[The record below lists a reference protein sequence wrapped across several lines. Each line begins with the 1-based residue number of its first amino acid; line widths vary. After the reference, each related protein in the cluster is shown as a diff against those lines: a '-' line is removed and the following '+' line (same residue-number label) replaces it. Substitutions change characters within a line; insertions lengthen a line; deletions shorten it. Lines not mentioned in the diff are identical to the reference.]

1 MSFNKYNKYSEFNF
15 NNSQSKNI
23 FNNSYNKK
31 EYRNNINE
39 YSNENSYPS
48 FDIPDY
54 LNFNENKNLYVNTT
68 NFSLSNIFKG
78 NSKNNNG
85 FNNIRQNVLRDK
97 DKMDIDLPVRNDNIN
112 EIHNISNLSNYNLR
126 NFNTI
131 DSRNTSK
138 FYHHFHNNYNNI
150 SAVSTN
156 SNSNVLFNLENE
168 FNKKQSR
175 YHRNFEIHPNS
186 SFTIKDNSIGYP
198 STLNSTRFFNNTS
211 STLYSN
217 NSQNS
222 FQKLKKYNINSLN
235 TPSFINK
242 FTPLSSISSIFSSSN
257 NSERSNLIRQQE
269 RVPIRENS
277 KSNVIKKFSYTKY
290 IWNKINSIFY
300 VPLKLLQLSISIN
313 LKLLFTVATTI
324 AIFYLNDTPGDI
336 LSKELRKYN
345 IDFNYSIHINI
356 VITLLLLTIYCN
368 QIIDFILYKP
378 IRRNE
383 DKKKMKNIR
392 KRLLNL
398 ENSINGI
405 KNRLNYKSNQIKE
418 ISKAHENHQTSFEKL
433 NYYLTI
439 YENIFKLNTL
449 HLEQQKAIL
458 KQIENC
464 FDKQIEN
471 IINTKNELDNLSI
484 KVDQLFSKSKEILN
498 NEIGHTEVDKIK
510 FIKNYIKELDQL
522 FPPEI
527 LITWNKDNNDIE
539 ISTDL
544 YNTIGQ
550 RYFSKEEYNKQ
561 FNVQYPSIPTLPL
574 KEFLWKNKELVEKL
588 MLNNFEK
595 YLSKKSE
602 ITELLNENIN
612 KYRQQFKSNA
622 NIILNTIDKKDFL
635 NSLKSFIFLDIK
647 NKIKEK
653 KKLDL
658 SQYFNEYS
666 TNTLPDYSTAL
677 YGSTIIESLTT
688 DTQPITSENP
698 VINRLHIINN
708 PPILALENTLLP
720 NSCWAMKGTSGS
732 LGINL
737 SHYIYPTSITIEH
750 LPSWNS
756 KDPKSAPKLM
766 TLVAIDG
773 YEISIN
779 NNKIN
784 DMNITKNRRFNEK
797 ITFPIILGTFQYN
810 INTPNYSQTF
820 NLNQNIINR
829 LKLLDIKINKVQ
841 LQIHS
846 NWGNEKYTCIY
857 RVRIHGN
864 DPVLLQS
871 PLIPL

>member
-277 KSNVIKKFSYTKY
+277 KSNGK
-290 IWNKINSIFY
+290 
-300 VPLKLLQLSISIN
+300 
-313 LKLLFTVATTI
+313 
-324 AIFYLNDTPGDI
+324 
-336 LSKELRKYN
+336 
-345 IDFNYSIHINI
+345 
-356 VITLLLLTIYCN
+356 
-368 QIIDFILYKP
+368 
-378 IRRNE
+378 
-383 DKKKMKNIR
+383 
-392 KRLLNL
+392 
-398 ENSINGI
+398 
-405 KNRLNYKSNQIKE
+405 
-418 ISKAHENHQTSFEKL
+418 
-433 NYYLTI
+433 
-439 YENIFKLNTL
+439 
-449 HLEQQKAIL
+449 
-458 KQIENC
+458 
-464 FDKQIEN
+464 
-471 IINTKNELDNLSI
+471 
-484 KVDQLFSKSKEILN
+484 
-498 NEIGHTEVDKIK
+498 
-510 FIKNYIKELDQL
+510 
-522 FPPEI
+522 
-527 LITWNKDNNDIE
+527 
-539 ISTDL
+539 
-544 YNTIGQ
+544 
-550 RYFSKEEYNKQ
+550 
-561 FNVQYPSIPTLPL
+561 
-574 KEFLWKNKELVEKL
+574 
-588 MLNNFEK
+588 
-595 YLSKKSE
+595 
-602 ITELLNENIN
+602 
-612 KYRQQFKSNA
+612 
-622 NIILNTIDKKDFL
+622 
-635 NSLKSFIFLDIK
+635 
-647 NKIKEK
+647 
-653 KKLDL
+653 
-658 SQYFNEYS
+658 
-666 TNTLPDYSTAL
+666 
-677 YGSTIIESLTT
+677 
-688 DTQPITSENP
+688 
-698 VINRLHIINN
+698 
-708 PPILALENTLLP
+708 
-720 NSCWAMKGTSGS
+720 
-732 LGINL
+732 
-737 SHYIYPTSITIEH
+737 
-750 LPSWNS
+750 
-756 KDPKSAPKLM
+756 
-766 TLVAIDG
+766 
-773 YEISIN
+773 
-779 NNKIN
+779 
-784 DMNITKNRRFNEK
+784 
-797 ITFPIILGTFQYN
+797 
-810 INTPNYSQTF
+810 
-820 NLNQNIINR
+820 
-829 LKLLDIKINKVQ
+829 
-841 LQIHS
+841 
-846 NWGNEKYTCIY
+846 
-857 RVRIHGN
+857 
-864 DPVLLQS
+864 
-871 PLIPL
+871 